1 MFYTFP
7 RGNTPDSNFRDED
20 MNMRVP
26 LETASEGVKN
36 TNKTGSK
43 VFGFI
48 HFAEH
53 IKDGITNGVKKA
65 MQELTVI
72 KKKGRSSSGMVKTQ
86 CL

>member
-43 VFGFI
+43 TLGFI
-48 HFAEH
+48 EFTEH
-53 IKDGITNGVKKA
+53 TKNDVPDGMK
-65 MQELTVI
+65 ETVEQRTI
-72 KKKGRSSSGMVKTQ
+72 
-86 CL
+86 